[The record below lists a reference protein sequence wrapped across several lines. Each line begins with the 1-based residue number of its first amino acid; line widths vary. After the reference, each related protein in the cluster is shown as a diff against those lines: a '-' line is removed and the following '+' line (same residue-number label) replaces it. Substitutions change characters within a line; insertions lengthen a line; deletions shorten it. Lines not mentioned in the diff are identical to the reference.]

1 MLLILKLIVMKKY
14 FTFKNIAVFLVFLLL
29 TIQSIRIDKTTD
41 PVNPA
46 TDFIALTS
54 ANSEVANSLKIACY
68 DCHSNQPTY
77 PWYTNIAPVSWWIKH
92 HIDEGSHHLNFSI
105 WGTYKEKRKNHKL
118 DECIEMIEE
127 GEMPMSSYTIMHSE
141 AKLTDAQKLQL
152 VEFFKA
158 QKTVAVEQEKEIH

>member
-1 MLLILKLIVMKKY
+1 MKKHL
-14 FTFKNIAVFLVFLLL
+14 TFKNIAIFLVFLLL
-29 TIQSIRIDKTTD
+29 AIQSIRIDKTIE
-41 PVNPA
+41 PVNPSI
-46 TDFIALTS
+46 DFIALTS
-54 ANSEVANSLKIACY
+54 ANTEVANTLKIACY

-118 DECIEMIEE
+118 DECVEMIEE
-127 GEMPMSSYTIMHSE
+127 GEMPMSSYTLMHGD

-158 QKTVAVEQEKEIH
+158 QKTVMAEPEEEEHH

>member
-1 MLLILKLIVMKKY
+1 MKKY
-14 FTFKNIAVFLVFLLL
+14 VTFKNIAIFFVFLFLA
-29 TIQSIRIDKTTD
+29 IQSIRIDKTTS
-41 PVNPA
+41 PVNSE

-54 ANSEVANSLKIACY
+54 ANSEVAGMLKTACY
-68 DCHSNQPTY
+68 DCHSNQPIY

-127 GEMPMSSYTIMHSE
+127 GEMPMSSYTLMHGD

-158 QKTVAVEQEKEIH
+158 QKTVMLDVAKEQHH

>member
-1 MLLILKLIVMKKY
+1 MKKY

-77 PWYTNIAPVSWWIKH
+77 PWYSNIAPVSWWIKH

>member
-1 MLLILKLIVMKKY
+1 MKKY
-14 FTFKNIAVFLVFLLL
+14 FTFKNIAIFLVFLLL
-29 TIQSIRIDKTTD
+29 AIQSIRIDKTTE
-41 PVNPA
+41 PVNPE

-54 ANSEVANSLKIACY
+54 ANSEVAGMLKTACY

-118 DECIEMIEE
+118 DECIEMVEE
-127 GEMPMSSYTIMHSE
+127 GEMPMSSYTIMHGE
-141 AKLTDAQKLQL
+141 AKLTDAQKMQL

-158 QKTVAVEQEKEIH
+158 QKTVMITPEKEEHH